1 MGSNPVGAINNM
13 EDNMTKQRKQVS
25 IEFLDHTKKTI
36 NDLLATNIP
45 QSAKQKLCIVMEKLL
60 KDTKKRDTDYQYLY
74 WNKYGKLDWA
84 AEKNSYF
91 AKIKVGDDVRV
102 PREYIIGPDDDG
114 SPDFISDIQGEW
126 SRNYF

>member
-1 MGSNPVGAINNM
+1 MS
-13 EDNMTKQRKQVS
+13 KQRKQVS

-36 NDLLATNIP
+36 NDLLASNIP

-60 KDTKKRDTDYQYLY
+60 RDTKKKDTDYQYLY

-84 AEKNSYF
+84 AEKNSYL
-91 AKIKVGDDVRV
+91 AKIPIGGSISV
-102 PREYIIGPDDDG
+102 PKEYITGPDDNG
-114 SPDFISDIQGEW
+114 NPDFISDVQGEW